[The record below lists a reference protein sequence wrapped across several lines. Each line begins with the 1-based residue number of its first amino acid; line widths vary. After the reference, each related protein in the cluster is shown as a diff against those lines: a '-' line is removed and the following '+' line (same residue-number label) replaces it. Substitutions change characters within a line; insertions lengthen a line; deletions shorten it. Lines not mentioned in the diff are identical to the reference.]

1 MLIIGIDPG
10 ISGSIC
16 FFQDGKII
24 DVVEMP
30 TMTEGKKNKKQVN
43 GSQIFNEISDRI
55 RKLDKRD
62 IKEII
67 EQVSA
72 MPGQGVTSMFNFGQS
87 FGILKG
93 ICSAMQL
100 PMYFVRPAKWKKY
113 FNLIN
118 SEKDASRTRAIEIFP
133 YFSGQL
139 SRKKDSNKADAILI
153 ASFYYE
159 TYKIEE
165 QKKNTRQI
173 HDTFKCEVLNM
184 EADIASQAV
193 GLGTN
198 TDFSLIS
205 LFLRADIIVKSV
217 IIILIVCSI
226 YSWAVIIDKF
236 RLFKKINK
244 SSDDFEEKFWD
255 SKSAETFYNSL
266 PAKVDDPM
274 AIVFK
279 DTMESLLKKKFKSN
293 LSEKM
298 STFLEVG
305 IEKQMSKIDKGFT
318 FLATV
323 GSTAPFIGLF
333 GTVWGIMNSFQS
345 IAISRNTSLA
355 IVAPGIAEA
364 LFATA
369 LGLLAAIPAVVAYN
383 KFNTDSQK
391 YSQKL
396 ENFSKRFLTII

>member
-43 GSQIFNEISDRI
+43 GSQIFNEISARI
-55 RKLDKRD
+55 KRLDNRD
-62 IKEII
+62 IKVVV

-100 PMYFVRPAKWKKY
+100 PIYFVRPAKWKKY

-133 YFSGQL
+133 YFSSHL

-165 QKKNTRQI
+165 
-173 HDTFKCEVLNM
+173 
-184 EADIASQAV
+184 
-193 GLGTN
+193 
-198 TDFSLIS
+198 
-205 LFLRADIIVKSV
+205 
-217 IIILIVCSI
+217 
-226 YSWAVIIDKF
+226 
-236 RLFKKINK
+236 
-244 SSDDFEEKFWD
+244 
-255 SKSAETFYNSL
+255 
-266 PAKVDDPM
+266 
-274 AIVFK
+274 
-279 DTMESLLKKKFKSN
+279 
-293 LSEKM
+293 
-298 STFLEVG
+298 
-305 IEKQMSKIDKGFT
+305 
-318 FLATV
+318 
-323 GSTAPFIGLF
+323 
-333 GTVWGIMNSFQS
+333 
-345 IAISRNTSLA
+345 
-355 IVAPGIAEA
+355 
-364 LFATA
+364 
-369 LGLLAAIPAVVAYN
+369 
-383 KFNTDSQK
+383 
-391 YSQKL
+391 
-396 ENFSKRFLTII
+396 